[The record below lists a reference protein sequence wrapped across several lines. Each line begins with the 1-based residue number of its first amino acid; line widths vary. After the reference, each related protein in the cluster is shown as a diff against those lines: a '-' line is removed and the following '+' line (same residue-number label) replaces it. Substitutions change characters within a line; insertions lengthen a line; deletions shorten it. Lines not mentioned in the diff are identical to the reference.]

1 MCWNVPERE
10 GKQGNM
16 KAGSIA
22 DFKHLS
28 QFGDIKD
35 FNNNIE
41 QWLVDIKKE
50 FTKGELVALKRLIR
64 YACKFAGV
72 SNAKIQTI
80 ISATH
85 EGSIGISR
93 STFERMLRKAKKL
106 GLIVVHNTKRGNFQG
121 HNVYVFQCYQSKIDI
136 KEQNDVVKK
145 VKIDVPNKTNNPSE
159 TNNQNINK
167 RNKAV
172 FINNRKENVKHTE
185 LNAEFVSERV
195 PSAFTNLVKCFFDNA
210 GIIEELYKM
219 YAISVNKLKP
229 VYEDSE
235 LLHEGLE
242 AFKQTIRSMK
252 LGKVRNMY
260 AYYYGTLQ
268 KKLDSLYY
276 CLIEEIQEGIHIKPK
291 LQNATKGIFYEF
303 I

>member
-1 MCWNVPERE
+1 
-10 GKQGNM
+10 M
-16 KAGSIA
+16 KAASITK
-22 DFKHLS
+22 FKHLS
-28 QFGDIKD
+28 NFRDIKD

-64 YACKFAGV
+64 YACKFAGI

-85 EGSIGISR
+85 ERSKGISR

-106 GLIVVHNTKRGNFQG
+106 GLIVVYNTKRGNFQG

-136 KEQNDVVKK
+136 QQQNDVVKK
-145 VKIDVPNKTNNPSE
+145 AKIDAPNETNNPSE
-159 TNNQNINK
+159 INNQNINK
-167 RNKAV
+167 RNKGL
-172 FINNRKENVKHTE
+172 FINNRTKNVKHTE
-185 LNAEFVSERV
+185 LNAEFVSKRV

-210 GIIEELYKM
+210 VVIEELYKM
-219 YAISVNKLKP
+219 YAISVNKLKS
-229 VYEDSE
+229 VYQDSE

-242 AFKQTIRSMK
+242 AFKQTIRGMK

-276 CLIEEIQEGIHIKPK
+276 CLIEEIQEGVHLRPKP
-291 LQNATKGIFYEF
+291 QNVNNGIFYEF

>member
-1 MCWNVPERE
+1 
-10 GKQGNM
+10 M
-16 KAGSIA
+16 KAASITE
-22 DFKHLS
+22 FKHLS
-28 QFGDIKD
+28 NFRDIKD

-64 YACKFAGV
+64 YACKFAGI

-85 EGSIGISR
+85 ERRIGISR

-106 GLIVVHNTKRGNFQG
+106 GLIVVYNTKRGNFQG

-136 KEQNDVVKK
+136 QQQNDVVKK
-145 VKIDVPNKTNNPSE
+145 TKIDAPNKTNNPSE
-159 TNNQNINK
+159 TNNRNINK
-167 RNKAV
+167 RNKGV
-172 FINNRKENVKHTE
+172 VINNQKENVNNVKHTE

-195 PSAFTNLVKCFFDNA
+195 PSEFTNLVKCFFDKA
-210 GIIEELYKM
+210 EVIEELYKM
-219 YAISVNKLKP
+219 YAISVNKLKS
-229 VYEDSE
+229 VYQDSE

-242 AFKQTIRSMK
+242 AFKQTIRGMK
-252 LGKVRNMY
+252 LGRVRNIY

-276 CLIEEIQEGIHIKPK
+276 CLIEEIQEEAYIRPKP
-291 LQNATKGIFYEF
+291 QNFINGIFYKP

>member
-1 MCWNVPERE
+1 
-10 GKQGNM
+10 M
-16 KAGSIA
+16 KAGSVTE
-22 DFKHLS
+22 FKHLS
-28 QFGDIKD
+28 QFRDIKD

-106 GLIVVHNTKRGNFQG
+106 NLIVVHNTKRGNFQG

-136 KEQNDVVKK
+136 RKQNDVVKK
-145 VKIDVPNKTNNPSE
+145 TKIDVPNKTNNPFE
-159 TNNQNINK
+159 TNSQNINK
-167 RNKAV
+167 RNKDV
-172 FINNRKENVKHTE
+172 LINNRTKNVKHTE
-185 LNAEFVSERV
+185 LNAEFVSKRV

-210 GIIEELYKM
+210 IVIEELYKM
-219 YAISVNKLKP
+219 YAISVNKLKS
-229 VYEDSE
+229 VYQDSE

-242 AFKQTIRSMK
+242 AFKQTIRGMK

-276 CLIEEIQEGIHIKPK
+276 CLIEEIQEGVHIRPKP
-291 LQNATKGIFYEF
+291 QNVTNGIFYEF

>member
-1 MCWNVPERE
+1 MR
-10 GKQGNM
+10 
-16 KAGSIA
+16 AGSIA
-22 DFKHLS
+22 EFKRLS
-28 QFGDIKD
+28 QFRDTKD

-41 QWLVDIKKE
+41 QWLVEVKKE

-106 GLIVVHNTKRGNFQG
+106 NLIVVHNTKRGNFQG

-136 KEQNDVVKK
+136 RKQNDVVKK
-145 VKIDVPNKTNNPSE
+145 TKIDVPNKTNNPFE
-159 TNNQNINK
+159 TNSQNINK
-167 RNKAV
+167 RNKDV
-172 FINNRKENVKHTE
+172 LINNQRENVKYLG

-195 PSAFTNLVKCFFDNA
+195 PSVFTNFVKCFFDNA
-210 GIIEELYKM
+210 EIIEELYKM
-219 YAISVNKLKP
+219 YTISVSKLTS
-229 VYEDSE
+229 VYKDSE

-268 KKLDSLYY
+268 KKLDNLYY
-276 CLIEEIQEGIHIKPK
+276 GLIEEIQEGVYIRPT
-291 LQNATKGIFYEF
+291 LQNATNGIFYEF